1 MRIILCV
8 SCALSAA
15 EVHWREFLIATKIA
29 ASFNAKLRPHAGERL
44 RVFIQDWRDKQP
56 KLVA

>member
-1 MRIILCV
+1 MRMILCV

-44 RVFIQDWRDKQP
+44 RVFIQD
-56 KLVA
+56 